1 MASTWLA
8 VGVARVRFV
17 GRLSR
22 PEYRKLL
29 CSAHV
34 GLAVTV
40 PGVSPPSFPSKIVEY
55 CGLGLPVIVAVEPSS
70 DAGTL
75 VEARG
80 AGLSIPVSDAD
91 ALAKALRRLQAEL
104 SDGLLVERSQR
115 ARAFYLGELS
125 AEAAA
130 RALLGT

>member
-17 GRLSR
+17 GRLAR
-22 PEYRKLL
+22 PEHRELL

-55 CGLGLPVIVAVEPSS
+55 CGLGV
-70 DAGTL
+70 
-75 VEARG
+75 
-80 AGLSIPVSDAD
+80 PVSDAD

-130 RALLGT
+130 RALLGA